1 MGNDY
6 SSKLRR
12 IYDSL
17 PPEAQ
22 KDFVNRH
29 LSELLSLSTEKAK
42 HVVSAATRL
51 QKKYSHIPKIDL
63 KGKRTEIRALLTEL
77 RRDSKR
83 AFLKEDSNCME
94 IISEII
100 ETLVSWIVDIWRLVY
115 EHKVYFSQA
124 HAALLYVW
132 EVALELGES
141 SGVGGCKCAVNS
153 VPVDL
158 TIRTSAGELIKQ
170 FSLPNIQDMDKILLW
185 IWRELFVSMLAAG
198 ESHARQKITE
208 MLEDV
213 EDSFGWRSLPKI
225 TYGGNKD
232 EINNN
237 PHDHDDYCSCFTES
251 DFESEEDGDGTYNCK
266 LHACHWSSKHL
277 EQRFHIRD
285 LVLARLCNLFELEP
299 SPDLYLDIIDISS
312 RPRKTTGQ
320 LLKILSV
327 IATNSSSTFAAALSI
342 YAIEDQTYRICKLLD
357 THSHLLRPQDADQY
371 QTAVSVLVQETR
383 YRPRAL
389 KIIEK
394 EIQETAHSV
403 RLLVESSFCGLNTES
418 NKAELQRILKL
429 EMASQPRLDRVN
441 DWIDAVIT
449 PISAPMHP
457 VVFAAA
463 MMMGLPPGLDESDE
477 SDIMSFLDLD
487 PDDPDLADMREE
499 FRPQLRE
506 RFDGWAT
513 LALEYSAGQA
523 LLSKMFITM
532 AEDMPYL
539 SSADVCQEMLNR
551 YVSEIL
557 CILSDGLIIIILL
570 FALVP
575 CPIFK
580 LAKQL
585 IDGCPRSS
593 LSHRPTKEH
602 VLDAFE
608 GLTEFA
614 AVQRKKKAVRVR
626 RRPDVV
632 VGSISASNSDTLAP
646 QQSFGSGTNPPFSF
660 SFGPPSA
667 AGYSG
672 LEDVD

>member
-42 HVVSAATRL
+42 HVVSAATGL

-63 KGKRTEIRALLTEL
+63 KGKRKEIRALLTEL

-83 AFLKEDSNCME
+83 AFLKEDSSRME

-141 SGVGGCKCAVNS
+141 SGIGGCKCAVNS

-158 TIRTSAGELIKQ
+158 TIRTSAGELFKQ

-213 EDSFGWRSLPKI
+213 EDSFGWRSLSKI
-225 TYGGNKD
+225 IYAGNKD
-232 EINNN
+232 ENYNNN
-237 PHDHDDYCSCFTES
+237 THDHDDYCSCLMES
-251 DFESEEDGDGTYNCK
+251 DVEVEEDGDGRYNCK

-277 EQRFHIRD
+277 EQRLHIRD

-299 SPDLYLDIIDISS
+299 SLDLYLDIINISS
-312 RPRKTTGQ
+312 RPARQ
-320 LLKILSV
+320 LMKILSV

-342 YAIEDQTYRICKLLD
+342 YAIECQTYRICKLLD

-371 QTAVSVLVQETR
+371 QAAVLVLVRETR

-513 LALEYSAGQA
+513 LALKYSAGQA

-551 YVSEIL
+551 
-557 CILSDGLIIIILL
+557 
-570 FALVP
+570 
-575 CPIFK
+575 
-580 LAKQL
+580 
-585 IDGCPRSS
+585 

-614 AVQRKKKAVRVR
+614 AMQR
-626 RRPDVV
+626 
-632 VGSISASNSDTLAP
+632 
-646 QQSFGSGTNPPFSF
+646 
-660 SFGPPSA
+660 
-667 AGYSG
+667 
-672 LEDVD
+672 